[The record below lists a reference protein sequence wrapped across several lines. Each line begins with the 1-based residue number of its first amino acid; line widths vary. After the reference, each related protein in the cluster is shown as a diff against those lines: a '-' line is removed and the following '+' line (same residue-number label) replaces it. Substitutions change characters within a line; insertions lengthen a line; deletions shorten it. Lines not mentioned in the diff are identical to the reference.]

1 MRIYGLTGG
10 IGSGKS
16 EVARRLVELGI
27 PVIDADIVGHEIL
40 GPGGSAAT
48 AVIAA
53 FGQTILPEGRID
65 REKLA
70 SMVFDD
76 DAARRKL
83 NAIVH
88 PVIAR
93 NIAERCA
100 ELVQQGHSSIV
111 IEATLLAEDGQREP
125 WMNGLILVLSSED
138 LRLSRLVRSRGMD
151 PVDAR
156 KRMAAQT
163 PPEKKASLADWV
175 IENNGTLDELCAA
188 TDAVADAIRDQGNP
202 SSVPL

>member
-40 GPGGSAAT
+40 EPGGSAAD

-53 FGQTILPEGRID
+53 FGEAILTDGRVD
-65 REKLA
+65 REKLGA
-70 SMVFDD
+70 VVFDD
-76 DAARRKL
+76 EAARKKL

-151 PVDAR
+151 PVDGR

-163 PPEKKASLADWV
+163 PAEKKASLADWV
-175 IENNGTLDELCAA
+175 IENNGTLDELRAA
-188 TDAVADAIRDQGNP
+188 TDRVADAIRDQGSP
-202 SSVPL
+202 S

>member
-40 GPGGSAAT
+40 EPGGSAAA

-53 FGQTILPEGRID
+53 FGQTILTEGRID
-65 REKLA
+65 REKLGA
-70 SMVFDD
+70 MMFDD

-111 IEATLLAEDGQREP
+111 VEATLLADDGQREP

-163 PPEKKASLADWV
+163 PPEKKASVADWV
-175 IENNGTLDELCAA
+175 IENSGTLDELRAA
-188 TDAVADAIRDQGNP
+188 TDRVADAIRDQG
-202 SSVPL
+202 SLS

>member
-40 GPGGSAAT
+40 EPGGSAAD

-53 FGQTILPEGRID
+53 FGQAILAGGCID
-65 REKLA
+65 REKLGA
-70 SMVFDD
+70 VVFDD

-138 LRLSRLVRSRGMD
+138 LRFSRLVRSRGMD

-175 IENNGTLDELCAA
+175 IENNGTLDELRAA
-188 TDAVADAIRDQGNP
+188 TDRVADAIRDQGSP
-202 SSVPL
+202 S

>member
-40 GPGGSAAT
+40 EPGGSAAD
-48 AVIAA
+48 AVITA
-53 FGQTILPEGRID
+53 FDQTILTEGCID

-70 SMVFDD
+70 SVVFDD
-76 DAARRKL
+76 DAARRRL

-175 IENNGTLDELCAA
+175 IENNGTLDELRAA

-202 SSVPL
+202 S

>member
-16 EVARRLVELGI
+16 EVALRLVELGI
-27 PVIDADIVGHEIL
+27 PVIDADFVGHEIL
-40 GPGGSAAT
+40 EPGGSAAD

-53 FGQTILPEGRID
+53 FGQAILTEGRID
-65 REKLA
+65 REKLGA
-70 SMVFDD
+70 VVFDD
-76 DAARRKL
+76 DAARRRL
-83 NAIVH
+83 NGIVH
-88 PVIAR
+88 PAIAR

-111 IEATLLAEDGQREP
+111 VEATLLAEDGQREP

-163 PPEKKASLADWV
+163 PPEEKASLADWV
-175 IENNGTLDELCAA
+175 IENSGTLDELRAA
-188 TDAVADAIRDQGNP
+188 TDAVVDAIRDQGNP
-202 SSVPL
+202 S

>member
-16 EVARRLVELGI
+16 EVTRRLVELGI

-40 GPGGSAAT
+40 EPGGSGAD

-53 FGQTILPEGRID
+53 FGEAILTDGSVD
-65 REKLA
+65 GEKLGA
-70 SMVFDD
+70 VVFDD

-138 LRLSRLVRSRGMD
+138 LRLSRLVKSRGMD

-175 IENNGTLDELCAA
+175 IENSGTLDELRAA
-188 TDAVADAIRDQGNP
+188 TDAVADAIQTQGNL
-202 SSVPL
+202 S

>member
-10 IGSGKS
+10 IGGGKS
-16 EVARRLVELGI
+16 EVALRLVELGI

-40 GPGGSAAT
+40 EPGGSAAD
-48 AVIAA
+48 AVITA
-53 FGQTILPEGRID
+53 FDQTILTEGCID

-70 SMVFDD
+70 SVVFDD
-76 DAARRKL
+76 DAARRRL

-175 IENNGTLDELCAA
+175 MENNGTLDELRAA
-188 TDAVADAIRDQGNP
+188 TDAVADAIRDQGSP
-202 SSVPL
+202 S